1 MVGGAALLLYQ
12 LVLSHGSYIVIQ
24 SSEINEY
31 QTLYTPYLKKVHEM
45 VCGASCQKV
54 V

>member
-1 MVGGAALLLYQ
+1 MVGGAALLLFQ
-12 LVLSHGSYIVIQ
+12 LVLSNGPYILIQ

-31 QTLYTPYLKKVHEM
+31 RALYTPYLKKVHEM
-45 VCGASCQKV
+45 VCGMSCQKV